1 MLLPMIMT
9 SFETPHGRTV
19 VSPLRL
25 SAVTHDPHFD
35 RRISEREFA
44 LFCNDILTFLHRGN
58 SPPGNSC
65 WKCDPHA
72 GWESHFSK
80 QAKKVKRAWTARTTK
95 VVISFG
101 YCQETMFSS
110 ILTAEVLKKAT
121 FALPRS
127 TGIK

>member
-25 SAVTHDPHFD
+25 SAVTHDAHFD
-35 RRISEREFA
+35 RRIYEREFA

-58 SPPGNSC
+58 SPPENSC

-80 QAKKVKRAWTARTTK
+80 QAKKSEARMDCTNQK
-95 VVISFG
+95 SCNILWL
-101 YCQETMFSS
+101 FSGNQF
-110 ILTAEVLKKAT
+110 V
-121 FALPRS
+121 
-127 TGIK
+127 